1 MIDFRYHVVS
11 LVSVFIAL
19 AVGIVLGAGPL
30 RGQIAEQLSQRV
42 DQLVVEKNTLR
53 TERDV
58 AVAGVRNRDAF
69 TAQLVP
75 QLVSGRL
82 TARSVVLISLPGADA
97 DAVEPLSAALQAAG
111 ASVGGRV
118 EIRDN
123 WIAPGKA
130 DARSKLAQEWAKV
143 LSTPSQALTRTPSAA
158 TQPSRTPATRA
169 SSGAVTAPGRAGG
182 EVAQTLQALLVRA
195 VVTANPL
202 EAGQDDPVG
211 RQVLDA
217 LSGAGMIAVKGKIG
231 GRASLAVLLTP
242 PVVLPVAGQPSPTAS
257 SADVSAQWSALGLA
271 LDRGS
276 IGTVAVGPASAATTG
291 GVLAALRT
299 RPEDRRQVSTVDSGG
314 SPMGDVTT
322 VYALQEQ
329 VRGSGGAYGFGKD
342 AAAPLPT
349 ATGDGG
355 Q

>member
-53 TERDV
+53 SERDA

-69 TAQLVP
+69 TTQLVP

-82 TARSVVLISLPGADA
+82 ADRSVVLISLPGADP
-97 DAVEPLSAALQAAG
+97 DAVDPLTAALQAAG

-123 WIAPGKA
+123 WTAPGKA
-130 DARSKLAQEWAKV
+130 DARRKLTQEWAKV
-143 LSTPSQALTRTPSAA
+143 LSTPSQALTRTPSA

-182 EVAQTLQALLVRA
+182 DVAETLQALLVRA

-211 RQVLDA
+211 REVLDA
-217 LSGAGMIAVKGKIG
+217 LSGAGMIAVKGKVD
-231 GRASLAVLLTP
+231 GRASLAVLLAP
-242 PVVLPVAGQPSPTAS
+242 PVVLPVAGQPSPSAS
-257 SADVSAQWSALGLA
+257 AADLSAQWSALGLA

-276 IGTVAVGPASAATTG
+276 NGAVAVGPASAATTG

>member
-42 DQLVVEKNTLR
+42 DQLVEEKNTLR
-53 TERDV
+53 SERDV

-69 TAQLVP
+69 ATQVMP

-82 TARSVVLISLPGADA
+82 TDRTVVLVLLPGSDA
-97 DAVEPLSAALQAAG
+97 DAVDPLTATLQAAG
-111 ASVGGRV
+111 ARVIGRV
-118 EIRDN
+118 EVKDN
-123 WIAPGKA
+123 WTAPAKA
-130 DARSKLAQEWAKV
+130 EARAKLAQQWATV
-143 LSTPSQALTRTPSAA
+143 LSTPSQALTRTA
-158 TQPSRTPATRA
+158 TATPTATPAPRA
-169 SSGAVTAPGRAGG
+169 SSGAVSVPGRADDAAD
-182 EVAQTLQALLVRA
+182 VLQALLVRG
-195 VVTANPL
+195 VVTLNPL

-217 LSGAGMIAVKGKIG
+217 LGGAGMISVKGKLD
-231 GRASLAVLLTP
+231 GRAALAVVIAP
-242 PVVLPVAGQPSPTAS
+242 PVQLPVAGQPTPTPSPVDLS
-257 SADVSAQWSALGLA
+257 GQWAALTLA

-276 IGTVAVGPASAATTG
+276 TGTVALGPASAATSG

-299 RPEDRRQVSTVDSGG
+299 RPEDRRQVSTVDTGG
-314 SPMGDVTT
+314 SPMGDVTA
-322 VYALQEQ
+322 VFALQEQ
-329 VRGSGGAYGFGKD
+329 VRGTGGAYGFGKD
-342 AAAPLPT
+342 AAGPVPSPT
-349 ATGDGG
+349 ADAG